1 MSKYD
6 IVWDI
11 NKLERETAHIQLTLK
26 QETVCVHYE
35 QFKSIPN

>member
-11 NKLERETAHIQLTLK
+11 NKLERRQAHIQLTLNRR
-26 QETVCVHYE
+26 QYAY
-35 QFKSIPN
+35 QQRN